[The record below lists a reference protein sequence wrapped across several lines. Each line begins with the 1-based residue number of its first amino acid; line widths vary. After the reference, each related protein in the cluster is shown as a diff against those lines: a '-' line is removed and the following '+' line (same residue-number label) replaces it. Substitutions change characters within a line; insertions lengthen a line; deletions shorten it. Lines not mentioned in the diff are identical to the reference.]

1 MQMMLSLSGI
11 ALIGAALTA
20 FLRPVSPALA
30 IFVSLTCSLVLL
42 YCVLDPL
49 GETFTAMSDMMA
61 SAGLDGEI
69 YFPVIKAVGIATVVR
84 IVANLCRDA
93 GQSALGA
100 KLEFAGA
107 IASIAVCVP
116 LMEQVF
122 QLMGLILQT

>member
-42 YCVLDPL
+42 YCVFDPL

>member
-1 MQMMLSLSGI
+1 MMLSLSGI